1 MADDKKINY
10 EEINYKE
17 ILEFLNKNAGK
28 EYKDPEKEGLTEDE
42 KRKYKDL
49 REKGSNI
56 CKELKKIA
64 KLNDS
69 CKFSTEI
76 IKWLDGSNTKIKNYL
91 WLQMKC
97 EKYKDSPISISIFVE
112 KNEDKV
118 RYRICL
124 EIKND
129 KADDS
134 IMKQYHS
141 YLNLPENENIVYASG
156 SNEEGTPDNLKD
168 KKYKDK
174 YKDKSTIIKELE
186 SKQLTKVQPSIYI
199 EQSPTKGNEDYEKEI
214 KKAIE
219 ELIPYYKYV
228 MEKKTNELI
237 SSKNLNEEDEEK
249 IMGKF
254 SKKEFDKNVI
264 FYGPPG
270 TGKTYTTAKRAV
282 EICKTESEKEL
293 TDYSEIMEKY
303 NELKKKNRIELITFH
318 QSYGYEEFIE

>member
-1 MADDKKINY
+1 M
-10 EEINYKE
+10 
-17 ILEFLNKNAGK
+17 
-28 EYKDPEKEGLTEDE
+28 
-42 KRKYKDL
+42 
-49 REKGSNI
+49 
-56 CKELKKIA
+56 
-64 KLNDS
+64 
-69 CKFSTEI
+69 
-76 IKWLDGSNTKIKNYL
+76 
-91 WLQMKC
+91 
-97 EKYKDSPISISIFVE
+97 E

-174 YKDKSTIIKELE
+174 YKDK
-186 SKQLTKVQPSIYI
+186 QLTKVQPSIYI

-228 MEKKTNELI
+228 MEKKQMN
-237 SSKNLNEEDEEK
+237 
-249 IMGKF
+249 
-254 SKKEFDKNVI
+254 
-264 FYGPPG
+264 
-270 TGKTYTTAKRAV
+270 
-282 EICKTESEKEL
+282 
-293 TDYSEIMEKY
+293 
-303 NELKKKNRIELITFH
+303 
-318 QSYGYEEFIE
+318 